1 MSSLLIA
8 PFLLVIN
15 IIAFATFWFD
25 KRAAIHGERR
35 VPESTLLL
43 MAFLG
48 GSAGALVARQ
58 VFRHKTRKQPF
69 ASLLI
74 GIALLQIAAVAVW
87 LVNRTH

>member
-8 PFLLVIN
+8 LFFLVIN
-15 IIAFATFWFD
+15 SIAFATFWID

-35 VPESTLLL
+35 VRESTLLL
-43 MAFLG
+43 MALFG

-69 ASLLI
+69 AGLLI
-74 GIALLQIAAVAVW
+74 TIAMLQIAAVIFW
-87 LVNRTH
+87 MITRPH

>member
-1 MSSLLIA
+1 MVNIEESGSCRGFSFCICIIQIDSYHRPKLKE
-8 PFLLVIN
+8 
-15 IIAFATFWFD
+15 IIAL
-25 KRAAIHGERR
+25 G
-35 VPESTLLL
+35 LL

-74 GIALLQIAAVAVW
+74 GIAMLQIAAVAVW
-87 LVNRTH
+87 LLNRTH